1 LDESEP
7 GFWHDEMEKAAL
19 AADRTVAFDGFYLRR
34 RFDLKPYPAAMA
46 STVVLHQV
54 NLEVTY
60 SA

>member
-19 AADRTVAFDGFYLRR
+19 TADRTVAFEGFYPRR
-34 RFDLKPYPAAMA
+34 RFDLELYPAAMA
-46 STVVLHQV
+46 STAVFHQV